1 MAGPKKEDVMVT
13 RSYMLK
19 KPRAPMAASRY
30 LHWHAM
36 PAVIDV
42 LGAAEVRLDQVAM
55 AVRRSPARPLG
66 AALALGFVL
75 GCLQAR
81 KARR

>member
-1 MAGPKKEDVMVT
+1 MVT

-19 KPRAPMAASRY
+19 KPRGPSAASRY

-36 PAVIDV
+36 PAVIDA
-42 LGAAEVRLDQVAM
+42 LGALEIRMEQVAM

-66 AALALGFVL
+66 AALALGVVL
-75 GCLQAR
+75 GLLRAR

>member
-1 MAGPKKEDVMVT
+1 MVT

-19 KPRAPMAASRY
+19 KPRGPSAASRY

-36 PAVIDV
+36 PAVIDG
-42 LGAAEVRLDQVAM
+42 LGALETRMEQVAM

-66 AALALGFVL
+66 AALALGVVL
-75 GCLQAR
+75 GCLRAR

>member
-1 MAGPKKEDVMVT
+1 MVT
-13 RSYMLK
+13 RSYILK
-19 KPRAPMAASRY
+19 KPRGPSAARHY
-30 LHWHAM
+30 FHWYAM

-42 LGAAEVRLDQVAM
+42 LGAAEERLEQVAM

-66 AALALGFVL
+66 AALTLGVVL
-75 GCLQAR
+75 GLVRSR

>member
-1 MAGPKKEDVMVT
+1 MVT
-13 RSYMLK
+13 RSYMLN
-19 KPRAPMAASRY
+19 KPRGRLAASRY

-42 LGAAEVRLDQVAM
+42 LGAVEVRLEQVAM
-55 AVRRSPARPLG
+55 AVRRSPALPLAG
-66 AALALGFVL
+66 ALTLGVVL
-75 GCLQAR
+75 GLLRPR

>member
-1 MAGPKKEDVMVT
+1 MVT

-19 KPRAPMAASRY
+19 KPRGPMTASRY

-42 LGAAEVRLDQVAM
+42 LGAAEVRLERVAM
-55 AVRRSPARPLG
+55 AVRRSPARH
-66 AALALGFVL
+66 
-75 GCLQAR
+75 
-81 KARR
+81 